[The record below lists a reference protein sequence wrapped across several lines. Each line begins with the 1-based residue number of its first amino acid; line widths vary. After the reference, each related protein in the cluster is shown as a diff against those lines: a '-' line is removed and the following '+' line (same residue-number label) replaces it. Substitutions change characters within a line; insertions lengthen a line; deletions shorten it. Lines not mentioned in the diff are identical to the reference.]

1 MTMMA
6 ILIDPYE
13 ETIEVVDY
21 SGDWKDISTL
31 IGCDIFSTVY
41 VDNSTDT
48 FYIDDEGLFVENQKY
63 FKLTGNPQPLAG
75 RCLVLGTTDDGDSTD
90 CVSSLEDIQDMVSWC
105 PEGTHVEP
113 IMEVMGLS
121 ADDQELMT
129 ALAERYFLETAFGK
143 KAIN

>member
-21 SGDWKDISTL
+21 SGDYKDISTL
-31 IGCDIFSTVY
+31 LGCDLFTSVY
-41 VDNSTDT
+41 TEMADT
-48 FYIDDEGLFVENQKY
+48 IYVDDEGLYVENQKY
-63 FKLTGNPQPLAG
+63 FKLKGYPQPLAG
-75 RCLVLGTTDDGDSTD
+75 RGLVIGVTDDGDSTD

-129 ALAERYFLETAFGK
+129 AMAERYFLETAFGK